1 MNSADVVGR
10 ALAAGLTVAT
20 AESLT
25 AGQVAASLADVPG
38 ASGMLKGGV
47 IAYSNDVKVK
57 ALGVEPA
64 LLAEAGSVDAAV
76 ARQMAEGARILMHAD
91 LAVSTTGVAG
101 PEPHDGKSVGT
112 VFVAVA
118 SATGTRVTEFL
129 FAGDRGQIREQSCG
143 AALELLMGG
152 LSMGTKDPAG

>member
-1 MNSADVVGR
+1 MKPADVVGK

-47 IAYSNDVKVK
+47 IAYANDIKMKV
-57 ALGVEPA
+57 LGVEPT
-64 LLAEAGSVDAAV
+64 LLVQAGSVDAAV
-76 ARQMAEGARILMHAD
+76 ARQMAEGARTLMNTD

-112 VFVAVA
+112 VFIAVA
-118 SATGTRVTEFL
+118 SASGTRVVEYRFS
-129 FAGDRGQIREQSCG
+129 GGRGQIRQQSCS
-143 AALELLMGG
+143 AALELLGSG